1 MTMIPTQWLSPC
13 SMKRVICHW
22 TAGGYKATS
31 LDRAHYHLLIEGDG
45 TLVRGTHSIADN
57 VSTADGVYAA
67 HTARCNTGSI
77 GVAMCCMGGA
87 QASPFQPGSFP
98 MTQTQWETM
107 AKVVAQ
113 LCQFYQIPVT
123 PQTVL
128 GHGEVEVYLGIPQ
141 HGKWDP
147 MVLPW
152 APEMS
157 RTQVGHYLRA
167 LVQRAMRGEEP
178 EEPPASATLSLG
190 GKTFP
195 VVMLNESAYVAI
207 RPLAGGLGWSIRS
220 ATGGQIRVDAGGKRI
235 VLSSTLVEGTGY
247 VPCRELAQALGLP
260 IEWDAATRTVR
271 LG

>member
-1 MTMIPTQWLSPC
+1 MTVIPKEWLPPC
-13 SMKRVICHW
+13 SMKRIICHW

-77 GVAMCCMGGA
+77 GVAVCCMSGA
-87 QASPFQPGSFP
+87 QASPFQPGPYP
-98 MTQTQWETM
+98 MTPKQWETM

-113 LCQFYQIPVT
+113 LCQFYGIPVT

-128 GHGEVEVYLGIPQ
+128 GHGEVETYLGIPQ

-167 LVQRAMRGEEP
+167 LVQRAMLGEEP
-178 EEPPASATLSLG
+178 LEQPSLATLSIG

-207 RPLAGGLGWSIRS
+207 RPLAEGLGWHVRS
-220 ATGGQIRVDAGGKRI
+220 ATGGLVQVDVGGKLLT
-235 VLSSTLVEGTGY
+235 LSSTLVEGKGH
-247 VPCRELAQALGLP
+247 VACRELAEALGTS
-260 IEWDAATRTVR
+260 IEWEPQTRTVKI
-271 LG
+271 G

>member
-1 MTMIPTQWLSPC
+1 MIRIPPEWLPPC

-22 TAGGYKATS
+22 TAGGYRATS
-31 LDRAHYHLLIEGDG
+31 LDRAHYHLLIEGNG
-45 TLVRGTHSIADN
+45 TLVRGSHSIADN

-67 HTARCNTGSI
+67 HTARCNAGSI
-77 GVAMCCMGGA
+77 GVAVCCMGGA
-87 QASPFQPGSFP
+87 QASPFHPGTYP
-98 MTQTQWETM
+98 MTRAQWETM

-113 LCQFYQIPVT
+113 LCQFYRIPVT

-157 RTQVGHYLRA
+157 RTQVGHHLRA
-167 LVQRAMRGEEP
+167 LVQRALLGEDAA
-178 EEPPASATLSLG
+178 EPPASATLYLG

-195 VVMLNESAYVAI
+195 AVMFNEAAYVAI
-207 RPLAGGLGWSIRS
+207 RPLAEGLRWNIRS
-220 ATGGQIRVDAGGKRI
+220 ATGGQVRVDLAGKSFT
-235 VLSSTLVEGTGY
+235 LSLTLVEGKGH
-247 VPCRELAQALGLP
+247 VACRELAHVLGLS
-260 IEWDAATRTVR
+260 IEWDASTRQIWV
-271 LG
+271 G